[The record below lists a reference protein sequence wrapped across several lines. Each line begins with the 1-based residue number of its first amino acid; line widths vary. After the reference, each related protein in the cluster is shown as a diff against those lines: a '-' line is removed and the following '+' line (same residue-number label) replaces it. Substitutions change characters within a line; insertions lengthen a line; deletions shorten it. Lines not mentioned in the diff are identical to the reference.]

1 MKCLCIVIY
10 YYTVIT
16 GITAQ
21 WPKVNHVKKSAY
33 FPSLEVKIHPPDIY
47 QPQIQMLIQS
57 LEMKRELKE
66 KQLLKQIES
75 AYNNELLS
83 ASNTIT
89 NIISNALSIF
99 DNNNLFH
106 KSISYALTPPLVVLT
121 KSQRV
126 NNNNNNNGNT
136 RYQSK
141 FKQQNGPITFIE
153 TASTASATQ
162 YTKPISVRMK
172 IPKEPDI
179 SIKHEIERMERK
191 RDELE
196 EQLCKQALIEL
207 KLITK
212 ITIKE
217 LQLNLKHE
225 LLPFYSISSNNNITN
240 NIKSVINS
248 NIKEIESRFIQIDNT
263 NTNNNSTI
271 DVIKRTK
278 CIEMKIK
285 YPYININCSD
295 ITNHHGNSSS
305 SSFIEK
311 DNNDFI
317 NVKFTSNGNNVD
329 SYPTIEKL
337 ISQMMTRRDL
347 SEKYIRLKILETESR
362 LQKAL
367 SEYIEDTLHDNI
379 YRIISKYAPA
389 IEGLKEHIK

>member
-1 MKCLCIVIY
+1 MKCLFIVI

-47 QPQIQMLIQS
+47 QPQIQMLIHS
-57 LEMKRELKE
+57 LETKRELKE

-106 KSISYALTPPLVVLT
+106 KSISYAITPPLVVLT

-126 NNNNNNNGNT
+126 NNNNNNGNT

-153 TASTASATQ
+153 TASTASTAQ

-248 NIKEIESRFIQIDNT
+248 NIKDIESRFIQIDNT
-263 NTNNNSTI
+263 NTNLTI

-295 ITNHHGNSSS
+295 IINHPGNSN

-311 DNNDFI
+311 DSNDFI
-317 NVKFTSNGNNVD
+317 NVKFTSNGNNID
-329 SYPTIEKL
+329 SYPTIEKM

-367 SEYIEDTLHDNI
+367 SEFIEDTLHDNI

>member
-1 MKCLCIVIY
+1 MKCLFIVIY

-106 KSISYALTPPLVVLT
+106 KSISYAITRPLVVLT

-126 NNNNNNNGNT
+126 NNNNNNGNT

-153 TASTASATQ
+153 TTPTATAAQ

-248 NIKEIESRFIQIDNT
+248 NIKDIESRFIQIDNT
-263 NTNNNSTI
+263 NTNLTI
-271 DVIKRTK
+271 DVVKRTK

-295 ITNHHGNSSS
+295 ITNHPGNSS

-311 DNNDFI
+311 DSNDFI
-317 NVKFTSNGNNVD
+317 NVKFTSNGNNID
-329 SYPTIEKL
+329 SYPTIEKM

-367 SEYIEDTLHDNI
+367 SEFIEDTLHDNI

>member
-10 YYTVIT
+10 YTVIT
-16 GITAQ
+16 GIITQ

-57 LEMKRELKE
+57 LENKRELKE

-89 NIISNALSIF
+89 NIITNALSIF

-106 KSISYALTPPLVVLT
+106 KSISYAITPPLVVLT

-126 NNNNNNNGNT
+126 NNNNNDNT

-153 TASTASATQ
+153 TASTTTTAASAQ

-248 NIKEIESRFIQIDNT
+248 NIKDIESRFIQIY
-263 NTNNNSTI
+263 NTNNNAI
-271 DVIKRTK
+271 DVVKRTK

-285 YPYININCSD
+285 YPYININCTD
-295 ITNHHGNSSS
+295 ITNHPGNSSS

-311 DNNDFI
+311 DSNDFI
-317 NVKFTSNGNNVD
+317 NVKFTSNGNNID
-329 SYPTIEKL
+329 SYPTIEKM

-367 SEYIEDTLHDNI
+367 SEFIEDTLHDNI

>member
-1 MKCLCIVIY
+1 MKCLVIVIELL
-10 YYTVIT
+10 TLVT
-16 GITAQ
+16 SQ
-21 WPKVNHVKKSAY
+21 WPKVSHIKKSAY

-47 QPQIQMLIQS
+47 QPQIQTLIHS
-57 LEMKRELKE
+57 LETKRELKE

-83 ASNTIT
+83 ASTAIT

-99 DNNNLFH
+99 DNDGLFH
-106 KSISYALTPPLVVLT
+106 KSISYAITPPLVVLT
-121 KSQRV
+121 KSHRV
-126 NNNNNNNGNT
+126 DNNNSNNSNT
-136 RYQSK
+136 PYQSK

-153 TASTASATQ
+153 TASK

-172 IPKEPDI
+172 IPKDPDI

-225 LLPFYSISSNNNITN
+225 LLPFYSVSGNITS
-240 NIKSVINS
+240 NIKSVIDSHVKGINSRFVQVDNS
-248 NIKEIESRFIQIDNT
+248 NSNSNNT
-263 NTNNNSTI
+263 E
-271 DVIKRTK
+271 DVVRRTR

-285 YPYININCSD
+285 YPYLNITCSAD
-295 ITNHHGNSSS
+295 TYHYTKNH

-311 DNNDFI
+311 ESDNDFI
-317 NVKFTSNGNNVD
+317 NVKFTSNGNENSVD
-329 SYPTIEKL
+329 AYPTVEKL
-337 ISQMMTRRDL
+337 VSQMMTRRDL
-347 SEKYIRLKILETESR
+347 SEKYIRLKVLEMESR

-367 SEYIEDTLHDNI
+367 SEIIEDTLHDSI
-379 YRIISKYAPA
+379 YRIIAKYAPA
-389 IEGLKEHIK
+389 IEGIKEHIK